1 MGLRRPLL
9 SRCAGF
15 SLSMLAH
22 RPECSICHTISLSN
36 EGASH
41 QPGPAPSEGRT
52 AGGRACLAGIN
63 GQISAPTLP
72 MCWHPTLPRE
82 WWFAHIGVRLRHD
95 QAASR
100 SPTGFANRGDRC
112 GPCGS
117 QSRRTPRR
125 HVRRRSNCAAECVP
139 DVGHGL
145 AVRVANNVT
154 AWDFLGFSGWRKT
167 AGHASSISRVHE
179 STRFWIRFA
188 RLNTSGITTGYVEA

>member
-9 SRCAGF
+9 SRCAGV
-15 SLSMLAH
+15 SLSVLAH

-36 EGASH
+36 EGHRFSRGQSRPKGGQREAAPVWPGSTVKS
-41 QPGPAPSEGRT
+41 QP
-52 AGGRACLAGIN
+52 
-63 GQISAPTLP
+63 PTLP

-117 QSRRTPRR
+117 QSRRTPCR

-167 AGHASSISRVHE
+167 GGQASSISAVHE
-179 STRFWIRFA
+179 SVRFWIR
-188 RLNTSGITTGYVEA
+188 LHG